1 MEKNEKKII
10 SLADKTKGGKGKLWS
25 FISKRVNNFE
35 IFMNATMNISVI
47 ISADSW
53 DLTIKES
60 KGFLWYFHSQDEL
73 FKKVYIVVPV
83 VIFKRKLIQV

>member
-60 KGFLWYFHSQDEL
+60 KGFFMIFSFPRWIIL
-73 FKKVYIVVPV
+73 KKYIVVPV
-83 VIFKRKLIQV
+83 IIFKRKLIQV